1 MNYLGVTNKAKTQKL
16 FCRERFEKCKS
27 LYRKDLFG
35 HFGCVNAVEFSSDGQ
50 WLVSGMYSRFS
61 KSCKET
67 EYYANSN
74 CFLSSFFFPL
84 RGQYKN
90 NIPD

>member
-1 MNYLGVTNKAKTQKL
+1 MNYLGVTNKTRTQKL

-50 WLVSGMYSRFS
+50 WLVSGMYLVGPSGAAKKQDS
-61 KSCKET
+61 IVAAE
-67 EYYANSN
+67 A
-74 CFLSSFFFPL
+74 LFFA
-84 RGQYKN
+84 
-90 NIPD
+90 

>member
-1 MNYLGVTNKAKTQKL
+1 MNYLGVTNKANTQKL

-50 WLVSGMYSRFS
+50 WLVSGLYLVGCSNQVLQRNKVLCQQQLLFIILF
-61 KSCKET
+61 SCKVK
-67 EYYANSN
+67 A
-74 CFLSSFFFPL
+74 
-84 RGQYKN
+84 
-90 NIPD
+90 